1 MAEEEPKAP
10 AKKSSFLSGKFH
22 GVPKPV
28 LAVGGGVALY
38 LVYKWYRNRSTSST
52 PTTGASAVSP
62 TDTTGLSST
71 PTDTG
76 SGGGYGGFG
85 SGSALGGGGGA
96 IDPVTGMPYQPGVG
110 SLAPPNNGGQINPAT
125 GLPYPPAMPVGTTVA
140 NGGVVNNPGGGTDQ
154 AAVDALNKAIAARA
168 KALASGNAKAIAD
181 ATANLQRAQA
191 TVDARNAAAAAYLS
205 SAYPGG
211 APVDPITYATQVAQT
226 ASGVGKGK
234 ATGTSALVGSNGNA
248 GAVAPRTPGV
258 VMNAK
263 GGNDQAAVN
272 ALNEANA
279 ARQRAIKSGNQ
290 TALKRATAN
299 VKRAQAVVASRN
311 RAAK

>member
-10 AKKSSFLSGKFH
+10 AKKSSLLSGKFH

-28 LAVGGGVALY
+28 IAVGGGVALY

-62 TDTTGLSST
+62 TDTTGLTTPSSGGYV
-71 PTDTG
+71 DTG
-76 SGGGYGGFG
+76 GGGPAG
-85 SGSALGGGGGA
+85 ALGGGGGA
-96 IDPVTGMPYQPGVG
+96 IDPLTGMPYQPGVG
-110 SLAPPNNGGQINPAT
+110 SLAPPST
-125 GLPYPPAMPVGTTVA
+125 TTPPTTTPLVGTTAA
-140 NGGVVNNPGGGTDQ
+140 NGAVVNNPGGGTDQ

-168 KALASGNAKAIAD
+168 KALASGNAKAIKD
-181 ATANLQRAQA
+181 ATDNLQRAQA

-248 GAVAPRTPGV
+248 GAVAPKTPGV

-279 ARQRAIKSGNQ
+279 ARQRAIKSGNK
-290 TALKRATAN
+290 TALSRATAN

>member
-10 AKKSSFLSGKFH
+10 AKKSSVLSGKFH

-28 LAVGGGVALY
+28 IAVGGGVALY

-96 IDPVTGMPYQPGVG
+96 IDPLTGMPYQPGVG
-110 SLAPPNNGGQINPAT
+110 SLAPAT
-125 GLPYPPAMPVGTTVA
+125 PTTSTTGSPVGTTIA
-140 NGGVVNNPGGGTDQ
+140 NGAVVMNPGGGTDQ
-154 AAVDALNKAIAARA
+154 AAVDALEKAKVALS
-168 KALASGNAKAIAD
+168 KALASGNAKAIKN
-181 ATANLQRAQA
+181 ATDNLQRAQA
-191 TVDARNAAAAAYLS
+191 TVDARNAAAVS
-205 SAYPGG
+205 SAIPGG
-211 APVDPITYATQVAQT
+211 GQVDPITYATQVAQT

-248 GAVAPRTPGV
+248 GAVAPKTPGV

-279 ARQRAIKSGNQ
+279 ARQRAIRSGNQ